1 MKPSTA
7 FYLKLGLALLLG
19 VLLFVIILI
28 NFTSSRDLPE
38 LVRVQVERYAVCSY
52 WFFGWHLASTGGFAL
67 VFLLLG
73 LLLGTGLGLFLAQ
86 RLGARPRG

>member
-1 MKPSTA
+1 MKPSAA
-7 FYLKLGLALLLG
+7 FYLKLGLGLLLG
-19 VLLFVIILI
+19 ILLLVILLI
-28 NFTSSRDLPE
+28 NFTSSQNLPE

-67 VFLLLG
+67 VFLVLG
-73 LLLGTGLGLFLAQ
+73 LLLGTGLGVLLAR